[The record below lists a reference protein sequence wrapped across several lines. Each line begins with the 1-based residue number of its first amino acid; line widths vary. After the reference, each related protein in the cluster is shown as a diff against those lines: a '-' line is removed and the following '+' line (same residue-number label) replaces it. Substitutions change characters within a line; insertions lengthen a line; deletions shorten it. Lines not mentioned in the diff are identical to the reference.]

1 MGQRGRPRSP
11 GLLTPRE
18 QEVLD
23 LIRAGRTNADIGE
36 ALGISVETVK
46 QHVSQVLAKLGVSNR
61 EEAAA
66 WGGEERPFSLWRLLL
81 ALGGLSVVAAAI
93 AGLGLLVWG
102 VSQSGEPEATLAPS
116 GTPSAGANVPSGV
129 IDFARQIDSALSAA
143 NTGFF
148 SKSIEFQN
156 WDCGGLAFPAG
167 GPGCAQV
174 ATGGTPAVVVG
185 AYASEG
191 AVYDGPSFA
200 LFMSDWTRNVDTGGA
215 FDSYGKPLPRVEAIA
230 KAIPQSIGADPG
242 QDIYAVIATKITP
255 SAAPNPGGREVLTFF
270 VPANADPPVI
280 SFIER
285 SPVSFLDSQSAES
298 QGEFSSWTRWL
309 DIIAPHEP
317 TPTYAPGTGWTS
329 PVSLRK
335 VAFIDN
341 NDVLRVA
348 NSDGSDRRQLAE
360 NACSGHWQFSS
371 VSWSPLGDRI
381 GVLCPPAAFPEAT
394 FDVYSAEDGSPIGSV
409 EGVYDYRWS
418 PDGTRIAY
426 QTASAGSDPP
436 PQVRIA
442 GVGSGG
448 DTLVA
453 DDAVLLDWAADG
465 RIIIGQNPGAGDQP
479 RYKAA
484 WYDPASGQTTP
495 APEFDNGVPF
505 WIAGDGKTAV
515 LADSPPDAKSGARA
529 LAVLNLS
536 SGARTP
542 INGGI
547 NYPSIAFPGNA
558 VAINWY
564 EAANQF
570 FWASSPDGVTLTVS
584 SADLGGARVTDLGRF
599 NGGLTDLSWD
609 GLLLYR
615 DQTRGMVIRELVTG
629 AETVFPDAVTGAIRP
644 PQPDDPRH

>member
-230 KAIPQSIGADPG
+230 KAIPQSIGAKDH
-242 QDIYAVIATKITP
+242 A
-255 SAAPNPGGREVLTFF
+255 
-270 VPANADPPVI
+270 
-280 SFIER
+280 
-285 SPVSFLDSQSAES
+285 
-298 QGEFSSWTRWL
+298 
-309 DIIAPHEP
+309 
-317 TPTYAPGTGWTS
+317 
-329 PVSLRK
+329 
-335 VAFIDN
+335 
-341 NDVLRVA
+341 
-348 NSDGSDRRQLAE
+348 
-360 NACSGHWQFSS
+360 
-371 VSWSPLGDRI
+371 
-381 GVLCPPAAFPEAT
+381 
-394 FDVYSAEDGSPIGSV
+394 
-409 EGVYDYRWS
+409 
-418 PDGTRIAY
+418 
-426 QTASAGSDPP
+426 
-436 PQVRIA
+436 
-442 GVGSGG
+442 
-448 DTLVA
+448 
-453 DDAVLLDWAADG
+453 
-465 RIIIGQNPGAGDQP
+465 
-479 RYKAA
+479 
-484 WYDPASGQTTP
+484 
-495 APEFDNGVPF
+495 
-505 WIAGDGKTAV
+505 
-515 LADSPPDAKSGARA
+515 
-529 LAVLNLS
+529 
-536 SGARTP
+536 
-542 INGGI
+542 
-547 NYPSIAFPGNA
+547 
-558 VAINWY
+558 
-564 EAANQF
+564 
-570 FWASSPDGVTLTVS
+570 
-584 SADLGGARVTDLGRF
+584 LGR
-599 NGGLTDLSWD
+599 
-609 GLLLYR
+609 
-615 DQTRGMVIRELVTG
+615 
-629 AETVFPDAVTGAIRP
+629 P
-644 PQPDDPRH
+644 